1 MTARLAL
8 TRALLLA
15 GLLLG
20 LVTMH
25 TLGHPAP
32 AAAAAGHAG
41 LGQHGQYGQYGHHA
55 QPEHHGRP
63 STEDAGGTEPA
74 HDRHGV
80 PAAHTGEAANA
91 QAGTAQA
98 GGAQAGGATG
108 GLDPMAV
115 CLAVLGALV
124 LVALAGG
131 HPLARRGRPAPYP
144 GRTRRRWAAGRAPPS
159 RTVVLRV

>member
-32 AAAAAGHAG
+32 AGAPAAAGRAEYAGHAG
-41 LGQHGQYGQYGHHA
+41 HAGHGQYGQT
-55 QPEHHGRP
+55 
-63 STEDAGGTEPA
+63 STEDAGGAGPA
-74 HDRHGV
+74 HDRHAAS
-80 PAAHTGEAANA
+80 AAHTGWATDT
-91 QAGTAQA
+91 QAGPARA
-98 GGAQAGGATG
+98 GGAAG
-108 GLDPMAV
+108 GLDPMAA

-124 LVALAGG
+124 LVALGGG
-131 HPLARRGRPAPYP
+131 HPLARRARPAPHP
-144 GRTRRRWAAGRAPPS
+144 GRTRRRWGAGRAPPS